1 MTSFS
6 VTKNKKEIFSAII
19 NWYLCPIKIK
29 KEGLMSVWRVIL
41 SVLFPPLAVYDK
53 GCGSILIVL
62 ILTLLG
68 WIPGVIAALIILNKG
83 KQ

>member
-1 MTSFS
+1 MIKRKYNH
-6 VTKNKKEIFSAII
+6 KNFSAII
-19 NWYLCPIKIK
+19 NWYLCGFKKK
-29 KEGLMSVWRVIL
+29 KEQLMSVWRVIL

-83 KQ
+83 K